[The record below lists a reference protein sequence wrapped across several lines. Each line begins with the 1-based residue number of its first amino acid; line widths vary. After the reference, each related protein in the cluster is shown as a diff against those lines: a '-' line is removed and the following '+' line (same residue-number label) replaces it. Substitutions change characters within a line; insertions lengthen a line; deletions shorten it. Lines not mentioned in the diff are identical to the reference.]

1 MLYIHSNME
10 GGNTVKSRKQM
21 TEEDI
26 KNKYITPSIV
36 SSGWDIQSNVFF
48 EHNFTDGRVI
58 VRGNLTARAKR
69 KRSDYLLMHKNNYP
83 IAIIEAK
90 DNNHS
95 VGAGMQQAIEYADI
109 LDVPYAYSSNGDAFL
124 EHDMLTGKER
134 EISMHDF
141 PSPDVLWNRYEN
153 TKNLNEAQVEMI
165 NEPYYFQLGEKT
177 PRYYQRIAINRTID
191 AIAQGK
197 DRALLVMATGTG
209 KTYTAF
215 QIIYRLWKAGK
226 KKKVLFL
233 ADRNVLIDQTM
244 INDFKPFEK
253 IMTKVEN
260 RKLDSSY
267 EIYMSLYHQLT
278 GDDGQEAFLQFKPDF
293 FDLIIIDEAHRGS
306 AREESAWR
314 KVLDYFST
322 PGTTHVGLTATPIET
337 KEASNSDYFGKPVYT
352 YSLKQGID
360 DGFLAPYKVIR
371 VGIDVDLEGYRPEKG
386 KLDVDGNVV
395 EDREYN
401 IKDYDK
407 TLIIDDRTRIVARR
421 ITEFLKKTDRFSKTI
436 VFCTDIDHAERMR
449 QALINENA
457 DLVQK
462 NSKYIMRITGDNP
475 EGKAQLDNFSD
486 RESKYP
492 TIVTT
497 SKLLTTGVDVK
508 TCKLIVL
515 ESNINSMTEFKQIIG
530 RGTRL
535 DPEHGKEY
543 FTILDFRNASRLFAD
558 PEFDGDPE
566 GVIDIPPGD
575 EIIPNPDLDRSDESS
590 NEPQD
595 PFDIDGDI
603 DGQETGPR
611 QKFRVNNVDVSVLT
625 ERVQYY
631 DKNGKLV
638 TESLTDYTKRN
649 ILKEYTTLEAFLKKW
664 NEEDKKQA
672 IIDELTEQ
680 GVFLNALR
688 ENEGLHDFD
697 DFDLICHLAYDQPPL
712 TKAERTKNVK
722 KRNYIYQY
730 KDVAREVLEALLE
743 KYKDEGISELDGTE
757 VLQLKE
763 FEKFGSPMKIVKS
776 FGGKKGYLRAVKK
789 LKEEIYSI

>member
-1 MLYIHSNME
+1 M
-10 GGNTVKSRKQM
+10 KSKKQM

-26 KNKYITPSIV
+26 KNKFITPSIV
-36 SSGWDIQSNVFF
+36 NCGWNIQSNVFF
-48 EHNFTDGRVI
+48 EHNFTDGRII

-69 KRSDYLLMHKNNYP
+69 KRADYLLMHKKNFP

-90 DNNHS
+90 DNKHS
-95 VGAGMQQAIEYADI
+95 IGSGMQQAIEYAEI
-109 LDVPYAYSSNGDAFL
+109 LDVPFAYSSNGDGFL

-134 EISMHDF
+134 ELTLNNF
-141 PSPDVLWNRYEN
+141 PSPEELWCRYES
-153 TKNLNEAQVEMI
+153 TKNLNETQVKMI

-191 AIAQGK
+191 AIAQGS

-233 ADRNVLIDQTM
+233 ADRNVLVDQTM
-244 INDFKPFEK
+244 VNDFKPFEK

-260 RKLDSSY
+260 RTLDSSY
-267 EIYMSLYHQLT
+267 EIYMALYQQLS
-278 GDDGQEAFLQFKPDF
+278 GDDGQETFLQFKPDF

-306 AREESAWR
+306 SREESAWR
-314 KVLDYFST
+314 KVLDYFNA

-337 KEASNSDYFGKPVYT
+337 EEASNTDYFGKPLYT

-386 KLDVDGNVV
+386 KLDVYGNLI

-401 IKDYDK
+401 TKDYDK
-407 TLIIDDRTRIVARR
+407 TMIIDNRTGIIAQR
-421 ITEFLKKTDRFSKTI
+421 ITEFLKKTDRFSKSI
-436 VFCTDIDHAERMR
+436 IFCTDIDHAERLR
-449 QALINENA
+449 QALVNENS
-457 DLVQK
+457 DLVQQ
-462 NSKYIMRITGDNP
+462 NPKYIMRITGDNP

-486 RESKYP
+486 RESTYP

-558 PEFDGDPE
+558 PDFDGDPE
-566 GVIDIPPGD
+566 GVIDIPSGD
-575 EIIPNPDLDRSDESS
+575 EIEPDPDLYDPSDETG
-590 NEPQD
+590 ED
-595 PFDIDGDI
+595 PDDFDFDDVIDG
-603 DGQETGPR
+603 GQDVPDDENNGHVR
-611 QKFRVNNVDVSVLT
+611 QKFRVNDVNVTVLT

-631 DKNGKLV
+631 DIDGKLV
-638 TESLTDYTKRN
+638 TESLIDYTKRN
-649 ILKEYTTLEAFLKKW
+649 ILKEYASLESFLNRW
-664 NEEDKKQA
+664 NSEDKKQA
-672 IIDELTEQ
+672 IINELTEQ
-680 GVFLNALR
+680 GVFLEALR
-688 ENEGLHDFD
+688 ENNALKDLD

-712 TKAERTKNVK
+712 TKAERANSVK

-730 KDVAREVLEALLE
+730 QDVAREVLETLLE

-763 FEKFGSPMKIVKS
+763 FEKFGSPMKIVKT
-776 FGGKKGYLRAVKK
+776 FGGKKEYLRAVKK
-789 LKEEIYSI
+789 LKEEIYSV

>member
-1 MLYIHSNME
+1 M
-10 GGNTVKSRKQM
+10 KSKKQM

-26 KNKYITPSIV
+26 KNKFITPSIV
-36 SSGWDIQSNVFF
+36 NCGWNIQSNVFF
-48 EHNFTDGRVI
+48 EHNFTDGRII
-58 VRGNLTARAKR
+58 VRGNLTTRAKR
-69 KRSDYLLMHKNNYP
+69 KKTDYLLMHKKNFP

-90 DNNHS
+90 DNKHS
-95 VGAGMQQAIEYADI
+95 IGSGMQQAIEYAEI
-109 LDVPYAYSSNGDAFL
+109 LDVPFTYSSNGDGFL

-134 EISMHDF
+134 ELTLNNF
-141 PSPDVLWNRYEN
+141 PSPESLWSRYEN
-153 TKNLNEAQVEMI
+153 TKNLNETQVKMI

-191 AIAQGK
+191 AIAQGS

-233 ADRNVLIDQTM
+233 ADRNVLVDQTM
-244 INDFKPFEK
+244 VNDFKPFEK

-260 RKLDSSY
+260 RTLDSSY
-267 EIYMSLYHQLT
+267 EIYMALYQQLS
-278 GDDGQEAFLQFKPDF
+278 GDDGQETFLQFKPDF

-306 AREESAWR
+306 SREESAWR
-314 KVLDYFST
+314 KVLDYFNA

-337 KEASNSDYFGKPVYT
+337 EKASNTDYFGKPIYT

-386 KLDVDGNVV
+386 KLDVYGNLI

-401 IKDYDK
+401 TKDYDK
-407 TLIIDDRTRIVARR
+407 TMIIDNRTRIIAQR
-421 ITEFLKKTDRFSKTI
+421 ITEFLKKTDRFSKSI
-436 VFCTDIDHAERMR
+436 IFCTDIDHAERLR
-449 QALINENA
+449 QALVNENS
-457 DLVQK
+457 DLVQQ
-462 NSKYIMRITGDNP
+462 NPKYIMRITGDNP

-486 RESKYP
+486 RESTYP

-558 PEFDGDPE
+558 PDFDGDPE

-575 EIIPNPDLDRSDESS
+575 EIEPDPDLYDPSDETG
-590 NEPQD
+590 ED
-595 PFDIDGDI
+595 PDDFDFDDVIDG
-603 DGQETGPR
+603 GQDVPDDENNGHVR
-611 QKFRVNNVDVSVLT
+611 QKFRVNDVNVTVLT

-631 DKNGKLV
+631 DIDGKLV
-638 TESLTDYTKRN
+638 TESLIDYTKRN
-649 ILKEYTTLEAFLKKW
+649 ILKEYASLESFLNRW
-664 NEEDKKQA
+664 NSEDKKQA
-672 IIDELTEQ
+672 IIDELTEK
-680 GVFLNALR
+680 GVFLEVLR
-688 ENEGLHDFD
+688 ENEGLEDLD
-697 DFDLICHLAYDQPPL
+697 DFDLVCHLAYDQPPL
-712 TKAERTKNVK
+712 TKTERAKNVK
-722 KRNYIYQY
+722 KRSYIYQY
-730 KDVAREVLEALLE
+730 QDVAREVLETLLE

-763 FEKFGSPMKIVKS
+763 FEKFGSPMKIVKT
-776 FGGKKGYLRAVKK
+776 FGGKNEYLRAVKK
-789 LKEEIYSI
+789 LKEEIYSV

>member
-1 MLYIHSNME
+1 M
-10 GGNTVKSRKQM
+10 KAKKQM

-26 KNKYITPSIV
+26 KNKFITPSIT
-36 SSGWDIQSNVFF
+36 SNGWDLQSNVFF

-69 KRSDYLLMHKNNYP
+69 KKADYLLLHKKNFP

-90 DNNHS
+90 DNKHS
-95 VGAGMQQAIEYADI
+95 VGSGMQQAIEYAEI
-109 LDVPYAYSSNGDAFL
+109 LDVPFAYSSNGDAFL

-134 EISMHDF
+134 EFSLDQF
-141 PSPDVLWNRYEN
+141 PTPEALWKRYED
-153 TKNLNEAQVEMI
+153 TKQLNDEQIEMI
-165 NEPYYFQLGEKT
+165 NEPYYFQLGDKT
-177 PRYYQRIAINRTID
+177 PRYYQRIAVNRTID
-191 AIAQGK
+191 AIARGQN
-197 DRALLVMATGTG
+197 RALLVMATGTG

-215 QIIYRLWKAGK
+215 QIIYRLWKSGK

-233 ADRNVLIDQTM
+233 ADRNVLVDQTM
-244 INDFKPFEK
+244 VNDFKPFEK

-260 RKLDSSY
+260 RTLDSSY
-267 EIYMSLYHQLT
+267 EIYMALYQQLS
-278 GDDGQEAFLQFKPDF
+278 GDEGQETFLQFKPDF

-306 AREESAWR
+306 SRKESAWR
-314 KVLDYFST
+314 KVLDYFNA
-322 PGTTHVGLTATPIET
+322 PGTTHIGLTATPIET
-337 KEASNSDYFGKPVYT
+337 KEASNTDYFGKPVYT

-386 KLDVDGNVV
+386 KIDVYGNLI

-407 TLIIDDRTRIVARR
+407 TLIIDDRTQIIAKR
-421 ITEFLKKTDRFSKTI
+421 ITEFLKKTDRFSKSI
-436 VFCTDIDHAERMR
+436 IFCTDIDHAERMR
-449 QALINENA
+449 QALVNENI
-457 DLVQK
+457 DLVRR
-462 NSKYIMRITGDNP
+462 NPKYIMRITGDNP

-486 RESKYP
+486 RESLYP

-558 PEFDGDPE
+558 PKFDGEPE
-566 GVIDIPPGD
+566 GVIDIPPEG
-575 EIIPNPDLDRSDESS
+575 EIEPNPDISNPTDEADGEQGDFGDVI
-590 NEPQD
+590 NEG
-595 PFDIDGDI
+595 DGDYYDD
-603 DGQETGPR
+603 DGVR
-611 QKFRVNNVDVSVLT
+611 KKFRINDVTVNVLT

-638 TESLTDYTKRN
+638 TESLTDFTRKN
-649 ILKEYTTLEAFLKKW
+649 ILKEYASLESFLNRWKS
-664 NEEDKKQA
+664 EDKKQA
-672 IIDELTEQ
+672 IIDELTEA
-680 GVFLNALR
+680 GVFLDAIR
-688 ENEGLHDFD
+688 ESEGIKDLD
-697 DFDLICHLAYDQPPL
+697 DFDLICHLAYDQAPL
-712 TKAERTKNVK
+712 TKSERAKNVK
-722 KRNYIYQY
+722 KRSYIYQY
-730 KDVAREVLEALLE
+730 QDVAREVLETLLE
-743 KYKDEGISELDGTE
+743 KYKDEGISELDSTE

-763 FEKFGSPMKIVKS
+763 FEKFGSPMKIVKT
-776 FGGKKGYLRAVKK
+776 FGGKKEYLKAVKK
-789 LKEEIYSI
+789 LKEEIYSV

>member
-1 MLYIHSNME
+1 M
-10 GGNTVKSRKQM
+10 KSKKQM

-26 KNKYITPSIV
+26 KNKFITPSITK
-36 SSGWDIQSNVFF
+36 SGWDIQSNVFF
-48 EHNFTDGRVI
+48 EHNFTDGRII
-58 VRGNLTARAKR
+58 VRGNLTTRAKR
-69 KRSDYLLMHKNNYP
+69 KRADYLLMHKKNFP

-90 DNNHS
+90 DNKHS
-95 VGAGMQQAIEYADI
+95 IGSGIQQAIDYADI
-109 LDVPYAYSSNGDAFL
+109 LDIPFVYSSNGDGFL

-134 EISMHDF
+134 ELSIDEF
-141 PSPDVLWNRYEN
+141 PTPEILWNRYKDTRE
-153 TKNLNEAQVEMI
+153 LNKEQVEVI
-165 NEPYYFQLGEKT
+165 DEPYYFQLGEKT
-177 PRYYQRIAINRTID
+177 PRYYQRIAVNRTVD
-191 AIAQGK
+191 AIAKGQ

-253 IMTKVEN
+253 IMTKIEN
-260 RKLDSSY
+260 RKLDSSF
-267 EIYMSLYHQLT
+267 EIYMALYHQLA
-278 GDDGQEAFLQFKPDF
+278 GDDGQEPYRQFKPDF

-314 KVLDYFST
+314 KVLNYFST
-322 PGTTHVGLTATPIET
+322 EGTTHIGLTATPIET
-337 KEASNSDYFGKPVYT
+337 KEASSTGYFGKPIYT

-386 KLDVDGNVV
+386 KLDVEGKLI

-401 IKDYDK
+401 LKDYDK
-407 TLIIDDRTRIVARR
+407 TLIIDNRTKIIAKR

-436 VFCTDIDHAERMR
+436 IFCTDIDHAERMKY
-449 QALINENA
+449 ALINENA
-457 DLVQK
+457 DLVKENQR
-462 NSKYIMRITGDNP
+462 YIMKITGDDQV
-475 EGKAQLDNFSD
+475 GKAQLDNFAD

-497 SKLLTTGVDVK
+497 SKLLTTGIDVK

-543 FTILDFRNASRLFAD
+543 FTILDFRNASRLFSD
-558 PEFDGDPE
+558 PEFDGEPA

-575 EIIPNPDLDRSDESS
+575 EIIDPEPNPVDPSDDSIDGWDSVPEFVEEDEDES
-590 NEPQD
+590 
-595 PFDIDGDI
+595 
-603 DGQETGPR
+603 R
-611 QKFRVNNVDVSVLT
+611 QKFRVNDVTVKVIT

-631 DKNGKLV
+631 DKNGKLI
-638 TESLTDYTKRN
+638 TESLIDYSKRN
-649 ILKEYTTLEAFLKKW
+649 ILKEYASLETFLQKW
-664 NEEDKKQA
+664 NAEDKKQA
-672 IIDELTEQ
+672 IIDELIEQ
-680 GVFLNALR
+680 GVLLDALR
-688 ENEGLHDFD
+688 ENESLKNLD
-697 DFDLICHLAYDQPPL
+697 DFDLICHLAFDQPPL
-712 TKAERTKNVK
+712 TKAERANNVK
-722 KRNYIYQY
+722 KRDYIYQY
-730 KDVAREVLEALLE
+730 KDVARDVLETLLD
-743 KYKDEGISELDGTE
+743 KYKDEGINELEGTE
-757 VLQLKE
+757 VLELKE

-776 FGGKKGYLRAVKK
+776 FGGKKSYLEAVKQ
-789 LKEEIYSI
+789 LKEEIYSV

>member
-1 MLYIHSNME
+1 
-10 GGNTVKSRKQM
+10 M

-26 KNKYITPSIV
+26 KNKFITPSIV
-36 SSGWDIQSNVFF
+36 NCGWNIQSNVFF
-48 EHNFTDGRVI
+48 EHNFTDGRII

-69 KRSDYLLMHKNNYP
+69 KRTDYLLMHKKNFP

-90 DNNHS
+90 DNKHS
-95 VGAGMQQAIEYADI
+95 IGSGMQQAIEYAEI
-109 LDVPYAYSSNGDAFL
+109 LDVPFAYSSNGNGFL

-134 EISMHDF
+134 ELTLNNF
-141 PSPDVLWNRYEN
+141 PSPETLWSRYES
-153 TKNLNEAQVEMI
+153 TKNLNETQVKMI

-191 AIAQGK
+191 AIAQGS

-233 ADRNVLIDQTM
+233 ADRNVLVDQTM
-244 INDFKPFEK
+244 VNDFKPFEK

-260 RKLDSSY
+260 RTLDSSY
-267 EIYMSLYHQLT
+267 EIYMALYQQLS
-278 GDDGQEAFLQFKPDF
+278 GDDGQETFLQFKPDF

-306 AREESAWR
+306 SREESAWR
-314 KVLDYFST
+314 KVLDYFNA

-337 KEASNSDYFGKPVYT
+337 EEASNTDYFGKPLYT

-386 KLDVDGNVV
+386 KLDVYGNLI

-401 IKDYDK
+401 TKDYDK
-407 TLIIDDRTRIVARR
+407 TMIIDNRTGIIAQR
-421 ITEFLKKTDRFSKTI
+421 ITEFLKKTDRFSKSI
-436 VFCTDIDHAERMR
+436 IFCTDIDHAERLR
-449 QALINENA
+449 QALVNENS
-457 DLVQK
+457 DLVQQ
-462 NSKYIMRITGDNP
+462 NPKYIMRITGDNP

-486 RESKYP
+486 RESTYP

-558 PEFDGDPE
+558 PDFDGDPE

-575 EIIPNPDLDRSDESS
+575 EIEPDPDLYDPSDETG
-590 NEPQD
+590 EDQD
-595 PFDIDGDI
+595 DFDFDDVIDG
-603 DGQETGPR
+603 GQDVPDDENNGHVR
-611 QKFRVNNVDVSVLT
+611 QKFRVNDVNVTVLT

-631 DKNGKLV
+631 DIDGKLV
-638 TESLTDYTKRN
+638 TESLIDYTKRN
-649 ILKEYTTLEAFLKKW
+649 ILKEYASLESFLNRW
-664 NEEDKKQA
+664 NSEDKKQA
-672 IIDELTEQ
+672 IIDELTEK
-680 GVFLNALR
+680 GVFLDVLR
-688 ENEGLHDFD
+688 ENEDLEDLD
-697 DFDLICHLAYDQPPL
+697 DFDLVCHLAYDQPPL
-712 TKAERTKNVK
+712 TKAERAKNVK
-722 KRNYIYQY
+722 KRSYIYQY
-730 KDVAREVLEALLE
+730 QDVAREVLETLLE

-763 FEKFGSPMKIVKS
+763 FEKFGSPMKIVKT
-776 FGGKKGYLRAVKK
+776 FGGKKEYLRAVKK
-789 LKEEIYSI
+789 LKEEIYSV

>member
-1 MLYIHSNME
+1 M
-10 GGNTVKSRKQM
+10 KSKKQM

-26 KNKYITPSIV
+26 KNKFITPSIV
-36 SSGWDIQSNVFF
+36 NCGWNIQSNVFF
-48 EHNFTDGRVI
+48 EHNFTDGRII

-69 KRSDYLLMHKNNYP
+69 KRTDYLLMHKKNFP

-90 DNNHS
+90 DNKHS
-95 VGAGMQQAIEYADI
+95 IGSGMQQAIEYAEI
-109 LDVPYAYSSNGDAFL
+109 LDVPFAYSSNGNGFL

-134 EISMHDF
+134 ELTLNNF
-141 PSPDVLWNRYEN
+141 PSPETLWSRYES
-153 TKNLNEAQVEMI
+153 TKNLNETQVKMI

-191 AIAQGK
+191 AIAQGS

-233 ADRNVLIDQTM
+233 ADRNVLVDQTM
-244 INDFKPFEK
+244 VNDFKPFEK

-260 RKLDSSY
+260 RTLDSSY
-267 EIYMSLYHQLT
+267 EIYMALYQQLS
-278 GDDGQEAFLQFKPDF
+278 GDDGQETFLQFKPDF

-306 AREESAWR
+306 SREESAWR
-314 KVLDYFST
+314 KVLDYFNA

-337 KEASNSDYFGKPVYT
+337 EEASNTDYFGKPLYT

-386 KLDVDGNVV
+386 KLDVYGNLI

-401 IKDYDK
+401 TKDYDK
-407 TLIIDDRTRIVARR
+407 TMIIDNRTGIIAQR
-421 ITEFLKKTDRFSKTI
+421 ITEFLKKTDRFSKSI
-436 VFCTDIDHAERMR
+436 IFCTDIDHAERLR
-449 QALINENA
+449 QALVNENS
-457 DLVQK
+457 DLVQQ
-462 NSKYIMRITGDNP
+462 NPKYIMRITGDNP

-486 RESKYP
+486 RESTYP

-558 PEFDGDPE
+558 PDFDGDPE

-575 EIIPNPDLDRSDESS
+575 EIEPDPDLYDPSDETG
-590 NEPQD
+590 ED
-595 PFDIDGDI
+595 PDDFDFDDVIDG
-603 DGQETGPR
+603 GQDVPDDENNGHVR
-611 QKFRVNNVDVSVLT
+611 QKFRVNDVNVTVLT

-631 DKNGKLV
+631 DIDGKLV
-638 TESLTDYTKRN
+638 TESLIDYTKRN
-649 ILKEYTTLEAFLKKW
+649 ILKEYASLESFLNRW
-664 NEEDKKQA
+664 NSEDKKQA
-672 IIDELTEQ
+672 IIDELTEK
-680 GVFLNALR
+680 GVFLDVLR
-688 ENEGLHDFD
+688 ENEDLKDLD
-697 DFDLICHLAYDQPPL
+697 DFDLVCHLAYDQPPL
-712 TKAERTKNVK
+712 TKAERAKNVK
-722 KRNYIYQY
+722 KRSYIYQY
-730 KDVAREVLEALLE
+730 QDVAREVLETLLE

-763 FEKFGSPMKIVKS
+763 FEKFGSPMKIVKT
-776 FGGKKGYLRAVKK
+776 FGGKKEYLRAVKK
-789 LKEEIYSI
+789 LKEEIYSV

>member
-1 MLYIHSNME
+1 M
-10 GGNTVKSRKQM
+10 KSKKQM

-26 KNKYITPSIV
+26 KNKFITPSIV
-36 SSGWDIQSNVFF
+36 NCGWNIQSHVFF
-48 EHNFTDGRVI
+48 EHNFTDGRII
-58 VRGNLTARAKR
+58 VRGNLTTRAKR
-69 KRSDYLLMHKNNYP
+69 KRTDYLLMHKKNFP

-90 DNNHS
+90 DNKHS
-95 VGAGMQQAIEYADI
+95 IGSGMQQAIEYAEI
-109 LDVPYAYSSNGDAFL
+109 LDVPFAYSSNGDGFL

-134 EISMHDF
+134 ELTLNNF
-141 PSPDVLWNRYEN
+141 PSPEALWSRYEI
-153 TKNLNEAQVEMI
+153 TKNLNETQVKMI

-191 AIAQGK
+191 AIAQGS

-233 ADRNVLIDQTM
+233 ADRNVLVDQTM
-244 INDFKPFEK
+244 VNDFKPFEK

-260 RKLDSSY
+260 RTLDSSY
-267 EIYMSLYHQLT
+267 EIYMALYQQLS
-278 GDDGQEAFLQFKPDF
+278 GDDGQETFLQFKPDF

-306 AREESAWR
+306 SREESAWR
-314 KVLDYFST
+314 KVLDYFNA
-322 PGTTHVGLTATPIET
+322 PGTTHIGLTATPIET
-337 KEASNSDYFGKPVYT
+337 EEASNTDYFGKPLYT

-386 KLDVDGNVV
+386 KLDVYGNLI

-401 IKDYDK
+401 AKDYDK
-407 TLIIDDRTRIVARR
+407 TMIIDNRTGIIAQR
-421 ITEFLKKTDRFSKTI
+421 ITEFLKKTDRFSKSI
-436 VFCTDIDHAERMR
+436 IFCTDIDHAERLR
-449 QALINENA
+449 QALVNENS
-457 DLVQK
+457 DLVKQ
-462 NSKYIMRITGDNP
+462 NPKYIMRITGDNP

-486 RESKYP
+486 RESMYP

-558 PEFDGDPE
+558 PDFDGDPE

-575 EIIPNPDLDRSDESS
+575 EIEPDPDLYDPSDETG
-590 NEPQD
+590 ED
-595 PFDIDGDI
+595 PDDFDFDDVIDG
-603 DGQETGPR
+603 GQDVPDDENNGHVR
-611 QKFRVNNVDVSVLT
+611 QKFRVNDVNVTVLT

-631 DKNGKLV
+631 DIDGKLV
-638 TESLTDYTKRN
+638 TESLIDYTKRN
-649 ILKEYTTLEAFLKKW
+649 ILKEYASLESFLNRW
-664 NEEDKKQA
+664 NSEDKKQA
-672 IIDELTEQ
+672 IINELTEQ
-680 GVFLNALR
+680 GVFLEALR
-688 ENEGLHDFD
+688 ENKGLKDLD

-712 TKAERTKNVK
+712 TKAERANSVK
-722 KRNYIYQY
+722 KRSYIYQY
-730 KDVAREVLEALLE
+730 QDVAREVLETLLE
-743 KYKDEGISELDGTE
+743 KYKNEGISELDGTE

-763 FEKFGSPMKIVKS
+763 FEKFGSPMKIVKT
-776 FGGKKGYLRAVKK
+776 FGGKKEYLRAVKK
-789 LKEEIYSI
+789 LKEEIYSV